1 MKSRLNR
8 APADL
13 AAEPIEGDSWLAV
26 ASGEST
32 SVLDELLAR
41 KVSRHA
47 PHART
52 RRSHPGP
59 KVALA
64 APAHK
69 AHLLTAEPT
78 TAPHI
83 TTQHAAQPTTTAS
96 QTRHTT
102 PPTRHTYSTTHATRR
117 ATLTL
122 TAALLMAAA
131 TTAARRDTTSGC
143 EDQRYIQRT
152 STEQPWHTQCTPKE
166 SPEHHHEHNH
176 RTVRSN

>member
-13 AAEPIEGDSWLAV
+13 VAEPTEGDSWLAD

-32 SVLDELLAR
+32 SVLNELSAR

-59 KVALA
+59 KVA

-96 QTRHTT
+96 QTHRTT
-102 PPTRHTYSTTHATRR
+102 PPTQYTYGPTHATSSHADSLR
-117 ATLTL
+117 
-122 TAALLMAAA
+122 LL
-131 TTAARRDTTSGC
+131 C
-143 EDQRYIQRT
+143 
-152 STEQPWHTQCTPKE
+152 
-166 SPEHHHEHNH
+166 
-176 RTVRSN
+176 

>member
-32 SVLDELLAR
+32 SVLDELSGR

-69 AHLLTAEPT
+69 AHLLTTAST
-78 TAPHI
+78 TAPRI
-83 TTQHAAQPTTTAS
+83 ITQHAAQPTTRQAK
-96 QTRHTT
+96 RTT
-102 PPTRHTYSTTHATRR
+102 PHLHWNAAHAAGGHAGHYDCSASDHYRDRR
-117 ATLTL
+117 EA
-122 TAALLMAAA
+122 
-131 TTAARRDTTSGC
+131 
-143 EDQRYIQRT
+143 
-152 STEQPWHTQCTPKE
+152 
-166 SPEHHHEHNH
+166 
-176 RTVRSN
+176 